1 MAVKSTLMPSLVNEG
16 KITQEQA
23 TEILK
28 DCEKRDIPCVQGI
41 VESGFIQSDD
51 LATFCTD
58 YFGLALLNLD
68 EFDLQDIPK
77 QFLNEKLIRKYH
89 ALPVYLQ
96 GHTLYLALSDPT
108 NMEALDE
115 FGFVFSVHTEPFL
128 VDELKLQK
136 AIKFLTTSSE
146 QQLSEQTEA
155 NVDPD
160 ADLVSVEGELND
172 LSGADAS
179 NDNGAGTAI
188 DTTKQEEDDA
198 PVVKFINQM
207 LLKAISM
214 GASDLH
220 FEPYE
225 TKYRVRFRIDGIL
238 HQVATPPVNLKERFS
253 ARLKVMSRLDIAEKR
268 LPQDGRIKLKIG
280 ANKTMDMRVNS
291 LPTLWG
297 EKIVLRIL
305 DSSAA
310 KLNIDQLGFNDV
322 QKKQYLDALAKP
334 QGLILVTG
342 PTGSGKT
349 VSLYTGLSILNDEET
364 NISTAEDP
372 VEINLYGINQVQM
385 NPKAG
390 LTFASALRAFLRQD
404 PDVIMVGEIR
414 DLETAE
420 IAIKSAQTGHL
431 VLSTLHTNSAAETL
445 TRLLNMGVPSFNIA
459 SSCTLIMAQRLA
471 RRLCQKCKVEQQVS
485 EQQLRAIG
493 YTEEEIKSGIKL
505 YGPAGCSACSGGY
518 KGRVGIYEIMVM
530 NDRLAEAIMNG
541 ANSIELNRIAVEQGM
556 QTLRRSALEK
566 ASLGLTS
573 VAEVKRVTS

>member
-1 MAVKSTLMPSLVNEG
+1 MAVKSTLLPVLVGEG
-16 KITQEQA
+16 KLTQNQA
-23 TEILK
+23 DEIIK
-28 DCEKRDIPCVQGI
+28 DCEKRDIPVIQGI
-41 VESGFIQSDD
+41 VETKLITSDD
-51 LATFCTD
+51 LANFCTEH
-58 YFGLALLNLD
+58 FSLSLLNLD
-68 EFDLQDIPK
+68 EFDLQEIPK
-77 QFLNEKLIRKYH
+77 NFLNEKLIKKFH

-96 GHTLYLALSDPT
+96 GRTLYLALSDPT
-108 NMEALDE
+108 NLEALEE
-115 FGFVFSVHTEPFL
+115 FGFSFGLHTEPFL

-136 AIKFLTTSSE
+136 AIKILTDSVAE
-146 QQLSEQTEA
+146 QLNVNDGVDDDLANMDSLEALS
-155 NVDPD
+155 
-160 ADLVSVEGELND
+160 ADDEPNDTNNQGAAVETD
-172 LSGADAS
+172 S
-179 NDNGAGTAI
+179 
-188 DTTKQEEDDA
+188 EDDA

-207 LLKAISM
+207 LLKAIQM

-225 TKYRVRFRIDGIL
+225 TKYRIRFRIDGIL
-238 HQVATPPVNLKERFS
+238 HQIATPPVNLKERFS

-280 ANKTMDMRVNS
+280 PNKTMDMRVNS

-310 KLNIDQLGFNDV
+310 KLNIDQLGYNDV
-322 QKKQYLDALAKP
+322 QKKQYLDALSKP

-414 DLETAE
+414 DLETSG
-420 IAIKSAQTGHL
+420 IAIKAAQTGHR

-471 RRLCQKCKVEQQVS
+471 RRLCSKCKQVQDVS
-485 EQQLRAIG
+485 EQQMRAVG
-493 YTEEEIKSGIKL
+493 FTEEEIKEGIQL
-505 YGPAGCSACSGGY
+505 YGPVGCDACSGGY
-518 KGRVGIYEIMVM
+518 KGRVGVYEIMVM
-530 NDRLAEAIMNG
+530 NDRIAEAIMND
-541 ANSIELNRIAVEQGM
+541 ANSIEINKIAVEQGM
-556 QTLRRSALEK
+556 MTLRKSALEK
-566 ASLGLTS
+566 AKLGLTS
-573 VAEVKRVTS
+573 IAEVKRVTS

>member
-155 NVDPD
+155 NGDPD

>member
-155 NVDPD
+155 NGDPD

-541 ANSIELNRIAVEQGM
+541 ANSMELNRIAVEQGM

>member
-155 NVDPD
+155 NGDPD

-188 DTTKQEEDDA
+188 DTTKQEDDDA

>member
-146 QQLSEQTEA
+146 QQLSEQTET
-155 NVDPD
+155 NGDPD

>member
-146 QQLSEQTEA
+146 QQLSEQTET
-155 NVDPD
+155 NGDPD

-493 YTEEEIKSGIKL
+493 YTEEEIKGGIKL

>member
-136 AIKFLTTSSE
+136 A
-146 QQLSEQTEA
+146 
-155 NVDPD
+155 
-160 ADLVSVEGELND
+160 
-172 LSGADAS
+172 
-179 NDNGAGTAI
+179 GAGTAI